1 MFQEIRLKIMAIG
14 GQMSHKRLRS
24 RLAAEEFELYCVAD
38 IKEARRFQDSSK
50 VDVILID
57 SVFDKSGEIYQLF
70 CLQQQTPV
78 VLLLHSPEVNW
89 NTLKNLQVDGFI
101 LENSGN
107 PELIAR
113 IKAVARRSTIEN

>member
-1 MFQEIRLKIMAIG
+1 
-14 GQMSHKRLRS
+14 MSHKRLRS
-24 RLAAEEFELYCVAD
+24 RLVAEEFELYFVTD
-38 IKEARRFQDSSK
+38 IIEARRFQDSSK

-57 SVFDKSGEIYQLF
+57 SLFDTSLEAYHFF

-78 VLLLHSPEVNW
+78 VLLLHGPEVNW
-89 NTLKNLQVDGFI
+89 KTLKNLHVDGFI
-101 LENSGN
+101 PENSGN